1 MNIEEIKQLL
11 ESKYKQY
18 CNYSFFVETDPI
30 QIPKQY
36 SKKED
41 VEIAAFLAASL
52 AWGQR
57 KTIINKSRELLQR
70 MDNDPHDFILG
81 ASEKEIAR
89 LDGFKHRTLNDY
101 DIKYF
106 IRSLSNIY
114 HNHGGLEGVF
124 TNAWENSNHDMIKT
138 LALWHS
144 IFTQENGENR
154 VLRHIANVNKG
165 SAAKRVN
172 MFLRW
177 MVRTN
182 REGVD
187 FGLWKNIPSSAL
199 LIPLDVHVANT
210 SRELGI
216 LTRTQN
222 DIKAVL
228 ELTQKLC
235 EFDHQDPI
243 KYDFALFGIGAFK
256 E

>member
-1 MNIEEIKQLL
+1 MNKEKTKQLL
-11 ESKYKQY
+11 ESKYQKY

-36 SKKED
+36 RKKED
-41 VEIAAFLAASL
+41 IEISAFLSASL

-57 KTIINKSRELLQR
+57 KTIINKSKELLSR
-70 MDNDPHDFILG
+70 MDNAPHDFIIG
-81 ASEKEIAR
+81 ASEKEIQH
-89 LDGFKHRTLNDY
+89 LDGFNHRTLNDY

-114 HNHGGLEGVF
+114 RNHGGLEAVF
-124 TNAWENSNHDMIKT
+124 NQAWENSNHDMIKT
-138 LALWHS
+138 LTEWHH
-144 IFTQENGENR
+144 IFVQEKGESR

-177 MVRTN
+177 MVRTD

-210 SRELGI
+210 SRELGL

-228 ELTQKLC
+228 ELTEQLR
-235 EFDHQDPI
+235 EFDSNDPI

-256 E
+256 